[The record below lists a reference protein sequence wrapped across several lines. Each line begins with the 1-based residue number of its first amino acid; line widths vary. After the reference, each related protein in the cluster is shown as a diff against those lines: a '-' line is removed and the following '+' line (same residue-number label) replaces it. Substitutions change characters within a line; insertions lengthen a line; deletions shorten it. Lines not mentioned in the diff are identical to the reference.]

1 MSRGLTPPGRRRSPP
16 ESSATSGACA
26 DHPTSDVKG
35 CSPPLFVGF
44 RPGRD
49 RREGVSPLLLLML
62 AAAPP
67 VQRTELFAR
76 SVDGVRVAIREVRP
90 ARPQAGVDPIILLH
104 GARVPAIGSF
114 DLPVPG
120 GSLAE
125 DLALRTGARVFL
137 PDVRGY
143 GRSDRS
149 AAMSEPPEKSRP
161 LSRSFE
167 VVRDVD
173 AVVRTVLARTGA
185 RQVTLLGWATG
196 GLWAGQ
202 YAALWPERVRTLI
215 LLNALYGG
223 STVHPMVGPGSSLA
237 DPAHPDR
244 LSPDLGGYGRA
255 DAASLLR
262 PWDRSLGA
270 DPAARRD
277 PAIAE
282 AYVKAALASDPES
295 GRTSPPSLR
304 TPLGALED
312 SFFQASGRHLYDA
325 GSITA
330 AVVLVRGSADF
341 WSRPE
346 DVQSFA
352 HDAVRARSV
361 RIVEIPEGTH
371 FLHLERGEAGRARLL
386 EVVGETVR

>member
-1 MSRGLTPPGRRRSPP
+1 M
-16 ESSATSGACA
+16 
-26 DHPTSDVKG
+26 
-35 CSPPLFVGF
+35 PPLLF
-44 RPGRD
+44 
-49 RREGVSPLLLLML
+49 LLL
-62 AAAPP
+62 AASSP
-67 VQRTELFAR
+67 VHRTELR
-76 SVDGVRVAIREVRP
+76 VTTVDGVHVAVRELRP
-90 ARPQAGVDPIILLH
+90 TAARAGAAPMILIH
-104 GARVPAIGSF
+104 GARVPGVGSF

-125 DLALRTGARVFL
+125 DLAVRTGARVYVL
-137 PDVRGY
+137 DARGY
-143 GRSDRS
+143 GRSDRP
-149 AAMSEPPEKSRP
+149 AAMSRPPEESRP

-202 YAALWPERVRTLI
+202 YAALWPERVGTLI

-223 STVHPMVGPGSSLA
+223 SAVHPMVGPGSSLA
-237 DPAHPDR
+237 DPAKPDR
-244 LSPDLGGYGRA
+244 LSPGLGGYARA

-270 DPAARRD
+270 DAPSRRD
-277 PAIAE
+277 PAIAD
-282 AYVKAALASDPES
+282 AYVRAAMASDPDS
-295 GRTSPPSLR
+295 GRTNPPSLR
-304 TPLGALED
+304 APLGALED
-312 SFFQASGRHLYDA
+312 SFTQASGRRLYDA

-346 DVQSFA
+346 DVQAFA
-352 HDAVRARSV
+352 HDAVRARSL
-361 RIVEIPEGTH
+361 RIVEIPEGSH
-371 FLHLERGEAGRARLL
+371 FLHLERADAGRTRLL
-386 EVVGETVR
+386 DAVSEALR

>member
-1 MSRGLTPPGRRRSPP
+1 MW
-16 ESSATSGACA
+16 
-26 DHPTSDVKG
+26 
-35 CSPPLFVGF
+35 
-44 RPGRD
+44 
-49 RREGVSPLLLLML
+49 PLLVLLL
-62 AAAPP
+62 AAPP
-67 VQRTELFAR
+67 PIQRTELR
-76 SVDGVRVAIREVRP
+76 VTTTDGVHIAVRELRP
-90 ARPQAGVDPIILLH
+90 SAARKGIEPIVLLH

-114 DLPVPG
+114 DLPIPG

-125 DLALRTGARVFL
+125 DLALRTGARVYL
-137 PDVRGY
+137 PDARGF
-143 GRSDRS
+143 GGSDRPP
-149 AAMSEPPEKSRP
+149 AMSRPPEQSRP

-185 RQVTLLGWATG
+185 RRVTLLGWATG

-202 YAALWPERVRTLI
+202 YAALWPERVGHLV

-223 STVHPMVGPGSSLA
+223 SADHPVIGPGSSLA
-237 DPAHPDR
+237 DPARPDR
-244 LSPDLGGYGRA
+244 LSPDLGGYARA

-262 PWDRSLGA
+262 PWDRALGA

-277 PAIAE
+277 PVIAE
-282 AYVKAALASDPES
+282 AYVREALASDPDS
-295 GRTSPPSLR
+295 GRTTPPSLR

-312 SFFQASGRHLYDA
+312 SFAQASGRRLYDA

-346 DVQSFA
+346 DVQAFA

-361 RIVEIPEGTH
+361 RIVEIPDATH
-371 FLHLERGEAGRARLL
+371 FLHLERAEAGRARLL
-386 EVVGETVR
+386 EVVSEAVR